1 MFGDRQWSE
10 VPVPDD
16 DWRSSVEASVL
27 AYLDAVTA
35 GREPPVTGA
44 DGLETVR
51 LIHRIYAS
59 ATVLEQ

>member
-1 MFGDRQWSE
+1 MTLA
-10 VPVPDD
+10 
-16 DWRSSVEASVL
+16 SVEASVI

-51 LIHRIYAS
+51 LIHQIYDS
-59 ATVLEQ
+59 ATILDPGQG